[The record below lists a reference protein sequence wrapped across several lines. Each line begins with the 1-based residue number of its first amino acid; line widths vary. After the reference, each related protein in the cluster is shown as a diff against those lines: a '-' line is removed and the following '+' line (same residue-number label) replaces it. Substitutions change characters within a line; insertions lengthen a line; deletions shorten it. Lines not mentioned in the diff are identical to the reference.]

1 MELMK
6 PTTSQL
12 HSSAPTKLNL
22 KTIIQSSLRS
32 EGETRQEGTSLRK
45 RGEQG
50 CWLNLDLYFLGPH
63 SLGPANRSRLD
74 PCSSLNPPLP
84 WQPLVYLARR

>member
-32 EGETRQEGTSLRK
+32 EGETRQEG
-45 RGEQG
+45 
-50 CWLNLDLYFLGPH
+50 DLLKEK
-63 SLGPANRSRLD
+63 
-74 PCSSLNPPLP
+74 
-84 WQPLVYLARR
+84 V